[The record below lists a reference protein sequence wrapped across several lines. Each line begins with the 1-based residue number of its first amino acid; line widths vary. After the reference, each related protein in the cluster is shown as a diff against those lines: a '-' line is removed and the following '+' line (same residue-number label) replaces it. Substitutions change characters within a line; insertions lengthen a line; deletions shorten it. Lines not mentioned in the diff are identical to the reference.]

1 MIDYLQEYGGYNKA
15 LNEKEK
21 YELDHLRAELRK
33 FKEIEDQENKEVE
46 VSDGSDSES
55 QSGSPNQSKSEDKS
69 KSQKDESENENEKE
83 DEKEVEKEDEKSSKS
98 GSLVECVNESKN
110 KNESKNENKSKSHEE
125 SVSGEADDED
135 SQLGDLSK
143 QPVIKKKNILPRA
156 GVSAEVYGEFNKK
169 EDFVARNIPKTDEQI
184 QRIKSSVIHSFLFSN
199 LEPKDLEI
207 VIGAMDEKRFKPG
220 EDVITQGDKGDCLYF
235 VESGNLECYKQF
247 SKGEEP
253 VLVKKYEP
261 GDSFGELALLYNA
274 PRAATIRTVNDVIT
288 WVLDRETFNN
298 IVKDAA
304 QKKREKY
311 ENFLKNVEIL
321 STIDSY
327 EIMQISDAI
336 KSAIYKKG
344 DYIIKEGEIG
354 DIFYILEEGECVAT
368 KTLEPGKP
376 ETVIKEYGVGG
387 YFGERALIKGEPRA
401 ANIIVKS
408 DEAKVISLDRTSF
421 KRLLGP
427 IEELLK
433 RNIEK
438 YQTFVGNSE

>member
-1 MIDYLQEYGGYNKA
+1 MIEYLQQYGGYTSNG
-15 LNEKEK
+15 LTLQEKK
-21 YELDHLRAELRK
+21 ELEHLRVELKK
-33 FKEIEDQENKEVE
+33 FREIEEQDNKEVQ
-46 VSDGSDSES
+46 VSEGSDSES
-55 QSGSPNQSKSEDKS
+55 QSGSPNQSQNGSKS
-69 KSQKDESENENEKE
+69 KSQSQ
-83 DEKEVEKEDEKSSKS
+83 KSSRKES
-98 GSLVECVNESKN
+98 VNEI
-110 KNESKNENKSKSHEE
+110 KNESKSESKSQSKKESKIENKSKSHSE
-125 SVSGEADDED
+125 SVSEEDDDDDED
-135 SQLGDLSK
+135 PQLGDLSK
-143 QPVIKKKNILPRA
+143 KPVLEKKKILPRA
-156 GVSAEVYGEFNKK
+156 GVSAEAYGQYNKK
-169 EDFVARNIPKTDEQI
+169 EDFVPRTIPKTDEQI

-199 LEPKDLEI
+199 LEAKDLQI
-207 VIGAMDEKRFKPG
+207 VIGAMEEKRFKSG
-220 EDVITQGDKGDCLYF
+220 EDVIVQGDKGDCLYF

-247 SKGEEP
+247 SKGTEP

-274 PRAATIRTVNDVIT
+274 PRAATIRATSDEVIT

-298 IVKDAA
+298 IVREAA

-327 EIMQISDAI
+327 ELMQISDAI
-336 KSAIYKKG
+336 KSATYKKG
-344 DYIIKEGEIG
+344 DYIIREGEMG
-354 DIFYILEEGECVAT
+354 DIFYILEEGECIAT

-376 ETVIKEYGVGG
+376 DTVIKEYGIGG

-408 DEAKVISLDRTSF
+408 ETAKVISLDRTSF

-427 IEELLK
+427 IEKLLK

-438 YQTFVGNSE
+438 YQTFVGNNN

>member
-1 MIDYLQEYGGYNKA
+1 MFFFLIT
-15 LNEKEK
+15 
-21 YELDHLRAELRK
+21 
-33 FKEIEDQENKEVE
+33 
-46 VSDGSDSES
+46 
-55 QSGSPNQSKSEDKS
+55 
-69 KSQKDESENENEKE
+69 
-83 DEKEVEKEDEKSSKS
+83 
-98 GSLVECVNESKN
+98 
-110 KNESKNENKSKSHEE
+110 
-125 SVSGEADDED
+125 
-135 SQLGDLSK
+135 
-143 QPVIKKKNILPRA
+143 
-156 GVSAEVYGEFNKK
+156 GVSAEAYGEFNKK
-169 EDFVARNIPKTDEQI
+169 EDFVARKIPKTDEQI
-184 QRIKSSVIHSFLFSN
+184 QRIKSSVIHSFLFNN

-207 VIGAMDEKRFKPG
+207 VIGAMEEKMFKPG
-220 EDVITQGDKGDCLYF
+220 EDVIIQGDRGDCLYF

-247 SKGEEP
+247 SKGTEP

-336 KSAIYKKG
+336 KSINYKKD

-354 DIFYILEEGECVAT
+354 DIFYILEEGKCVAT

-376 ETVIKEYGVGG
+376 ETVIKDYGVGD

-408 DEAKVISLDRTSF
+408 ETAKVISLDNDIFS
-421 KRLLGP
+421 RLERFFFHCTYYNFQIFWL
-427 IEELLK
+427 
-433 RNIEK
+433 
-438 YQTFVGNSE
+438 

>member
-83 DEKEVEKEDEKSSKS
+83 EEKEVEKEDEKSSKS

-125 SVSGEADDED
+125 SVSDADDED